1 MRIKET
7 EKKVAKNEEKT
18 KKQNKKYIDRE
29 DEYDDVQIGN
39 NSVEDRQE

>member
-1 MRIKET
+1 
-7 EKKVAKNEEKT
+7 VKNEEKT

-39 NSVEDRQE
+39 NSVEDRHV